1 MKVLVQDETKT
12 KKGSLIKKIA
22 GSALKDLGFKGREVS
37 VLITDDDRI
46 QELNKTY
53 RNKNKPTDVLSFPMD
68 DEQLLGDIV
77 ISMDTAKA
85 QAESF
90 KVSLDEELSR
100 LLVHGLLHLLGYDH
114 VKGGHQA
121 KKMRAKEDELMSGL
135 KEKGFF

>member
-1 MKVLVQDETKT
+1 M
-12 KKGSLIKKIA
+12 
-22 GSALKDLGFKGREVS
+22 GFKGREVS